1 MTEPEQLLAGLLV
14 VSLWLTLKV
23 LRDGRRE
30 IDQLTG
36 AIAYTQEETSRY
48 ETEKQETEAASDETR
63 ELLKSTKEDV
73 TSLEQRTAS
82 MRKVVDR
89 WREAIEKEKQ
99 STQSRITL

>member
-1 MTEPEQLLAGLLV
+1 LTESEQLLGGPLA

-23 LRDGRRE
+23 LKEGRRE

-48 ETEKQETEAASDETR
+48 PTEKQETEAATDETR
-63 ELLKSTKEDV
+63 KILKSTKEEV
-73 TSLEQRTAS
+73 TSLEQRTKS
-82 MRKVVDR
+82 MWKVVER
-89 WREAIEKEKQ
+89 KKQAIEKEKQ